1 MRQSIQTRLT
11 LIIALITSLIFPAF
25 AIAADPLPSWNDG
38 GNKSAILK
46 FVTAVTSQ
54 TSPDFVEPAER
65 IATFD
70 NDGTLWVEAPM
81 YTQLMFAFDR
91 VKAMAPNHPE
101 WKDDPVLEAVLKDDM
116 KADADIPMLQW
127 TLAGEGRRLGMLVH
141 HTDAQREFAY
151 DRKSI
156 VGKLDQG
163 IDNAKSG
170 GWSLIDMKADW
181 ARVFS
186 K

>member
-1 MRQSIQTRLT
+1 M
-11 LIIALITSLIFPAF
+11 
-25 AIAADPLPSWNDG
+25 
-38 GNKSAILK
+38 
-46 FVTAVTSQ
+46 
-54 TSPDFVEPAER
+54 
-65 IATFD
+65 
-70 NDGTLWVEAPM
+70 
-81 YTQLMFAFDR
+81 
-91 VKAMAPNHPE
+91 
-101 WKDDPVLEAVLKDDM
+101 LEAVLKDDM
-116 KADADIPMLQW
+116 KAVAASGKKGKAIGIQKFIGRRPIASFGNADADIPMLQW
-127 TLAGEGRRLGMLVH
+127 TLAGEGRRLGMLVY